1 MDHFEYKVIPAPR
14 RSVRVKGAKGV
25 DGKFAATLEKM
36 INELAA
42 EGWQYLRAESLPT
55 DERHGITRRKTESY
69 QNVLVFRR
77 LADMTKPEEPVT
89 ALLEDQSDDEDAVDD
104 TEEDLSV
111 SDSED
116 AIDADNDTEVEA
128 EAEETTGKKNKDK
141 KVKKT

>member
-1 MDHFEYKVIPAPR
+1 MDYFEYKVIPAPR

-42 EGWQYLRAESLPT
+42 KGWQYLRAESLPT

-69 QNVLVFRR
+69 QNVLIFRR
-77 LADMTKPEEPVT
+77 LAEMTETEEPIT

-104 TEEDLSV
+104 TEDAVTDEEAED
-111 SDSED
+111 DSTD
-116 AIDADNDTEVEA
+116 TQDDTE
-128 EAEETTGKKNKDK
+128 ETPDEDK
-141 KVKKT
+141 KT